1 MKVTIF
7 FNMNGDGLREK
18 ELAREALSHIPDIL
32 TVSGGRHNL
41 EVSHINSGKGKG
53 LLRLG
58 EILGIDPSRT
68 MGCGDEEN
76 DLDLIPAVFASLRSA
91 QSERPLTQAAAYF
104 LYMPDFAGF
113 TWLTFRAP
121 CCSLP

>member
-76 DLDLIPAVFASLRSA
+76 DLDLIISTAFGVAMGNALPHVKAEADYIAPSNDEDSV
-91 QSERPLTQAAAYF
+91 AAAIREF
-104 LYMPDFAGF
+104 MKI
-113 TWLTFRAP
+113 TT
-121 CCSLP
+121 

>member
-76 DLDLIPAVFASLRSA
+76 DLDLIISTAFNPGRKIVVAAAGGHRQTGRSA
-91 QSERPLTQAAAYF
+91 SFSRFQEWNSA
-104 LYMPDFAGF
+104 
-113 TWLTFRAP
+113 
-121 CCSLP
+121 